1 MNLDVHSAAVVSP
14 PIALAPEL
22 ASLLVPTSDIKV
34 KHGVV
39 GLLKNLAQVKENRS
53 VLGQAGIVRRLASSG
68 LFSDKV
74 DMLEMVQV
82 YAIGIAK
89 HLCNGNGM
97 LFSFNQCSHS
107 NQLVDD

>member
-1 MNLDVHSAAVVSP
+1 M
-14 PIALAPEL
+14 
-22 ASLLVPTSDIKV
+22 

-39 GLLKNLAQVKENRS
+39 GLLKNLSQVKENRP
-53 VLGQAGIVRRLASSG
+53 VLGKAGIIQKLAQSG

-89 HLCNGNGM
+89 HLCNGDGASSSST
-97 LFSFNQCSHS
+97 LYVK
-107 NQLVDD
+107 LAAER